1 MSGIRMLAAFAVM
14 MAGALMSACAGES
27 ADQSGVNDWNS
38 LQITLERGVCFGA
51 CPDYTV
57 TVHGDGRVVFEGRR
71 FVAKEGRQEATISR
85 NAVRALYA
93 KFRAADFYALKDEYR
108 AQVTD
113 LPTYVVTLSVDGRTK
128 RVLDYGGE
136 MMGMPK
142 PVTELQDAI
151 DETAGT
157 RQWVKG

>member
-1 MSGIRMLAAFAVM
+1 MSIRMMSVLAAVFAAAFV
-14 MAGALMSACAGES
+14 AACAGDKPDDS
-27 ADQSGVNDWNS
+27 AVRDWNT

-57 TVHGDGRVVFEGRR
+57 TIHGDGRVVYEGRR
-71 FVAKEGRQEATISR
+71 FVAQTGKREATVPR
-85 NAVRALYA
+85 DAVRALLR
-93 KFRAADFYALKDEYR
+93 KFRQADFFSLRDNYH

-113 LPTYVVTLSVDGRTK
+113 LPTYRVTLAHDGRRK
-128 RVLDYGGE
+128 SVSDYGGE

-142 PVTELQDAI
+142 AVTELEQAI
-151 DETAGT
+151 DETANT